1 MTVTTNAFLVAR
13 DSASREMIREIL
25 AVIHEGNLKMD
36 VPTLISRDDV
46 NSRISTQLHPAALEY
61 FNPSDNIG
69 WLREI
74 LESMNSA
81 KELIVALGTGIY
93 LVWRR
98 WRQLKEEEIQEAFHK
113 QRDRLDWFLS
123 QTLLVEQEQMDTT
136 DVDELQEYLDK
147 VTTIKLQA
155 LQELTEAEMR
165 SDQAFS
171 IFLDQC
177 AGLINKIQLKIL
189 GHHAE

>member
-1 MTVTTNAFLVAR
+1 
-13 DSASREMIREIL
+13 
-25 AVIHEGNLKMD
+25 
-36 VPTLISRDDV
+36 
-46 NSRISTQLHPAALEY
+46 
-61 FNPSDNIG
+61 
-69 WLREI
+69 
-74 LESMNSA
+74 
-81 KELIVALGTGIY
+81 VALGTGVY
-93 LVWRR
+93 LLWRR

-123 QTLLVEQEQMDTT
+123 QTLLVEQQQMDTT